1 MGAGSPERGEVWLTP
16 FPMPSRDQAQSKLRP
31 VLVVS
36 AATPE
41 QTNGTVTCAAISSST
56 YRLTDFDIPVA
67 AQTRLGHAM
76 GMRRDGAIFCAI
88 LQTTSVA
95 QLLRKIG
102 SIDAHTQVR
111 VDANLKKLLFPVSA
125 PQ

>member
-1 MGAGSPERGEVWLTP
+1 
-16 FPMPSRDQAQSKLRP
+16 MPSRDQAQSKLRP

-41 QTNGTVTCAAISSST
+41 QTNGTVTCVAISSAT
-56 YRLTDFDIPVA
+56 YRLTDFDILVA

-76 GMRRDGAIFCAI
+76 GLRRDGAIFCGI

-95 QLLRKIG
+95 QLVRKIG
-102 SIDAHTQVR
+102 SITADTQAR
-111 VDANLKKLLFPVSA
+111 VDANLQRLLFPA
-125 PQ
+125 PAG